1 MTLIITLYIGKYFDN
16 DGVENVAS
24 FVKFIFF
31 VMSHHFIDKLM
42 HFFKVN
48 EVNNPLCLPDIKK
61 DKLISHILSKP
72 EVEKSIYYSIEIAKG
87 ENKKKTGTKKKV
99 PQEFESIKIMTQS
112 EIYWSQ
118 LSIIRRLFISWME
131 FILASA
137 NTYGSQSDFVQLFMQ
152 IFSGQLIFRF
162 YEMLEVFNLP
172 IFHV

>member
-1 MTLIITLYIGKYFDN
+1 MYHD
-16 DGVENVAS
+16 EN
-24 FVKFIFF
+24 
-31 VMSHHFIDKLM
+31 
-42 HFFKVN
+42 
-48 EVNNPLCLPDIKK
+48 EYPKK
-61 DKLISHILSKP
+61 DTEKKP
-72 EVEKSIYYSIEIAKG
+72 G
-87 ENKKKTGTKKKV
+87 PKKKI
-99 PQEFESIKIMTQS
+99 PPEFESIKIMTQS